1 MFSLSYTG
9 VVEGLYTTPNTDNF
23 ITEQKQEM
31 AFTLAGIP
39 GDRHAGQ
46 DRPSGGREKKLYPR
60 GTQIRNNR
68 QWSAV
73 SVEEI
78 AKIAKEMDLETV
90 KPEWLG
96 ANILISGIPSLST
109 MPPMALLKFFNGD
122 TEGPVLV
129 IYCQNRPCIY
139 PHRAMEEIM
148 ARKIETQ
155 FSSAA
160 KETRGLVGWVEKPGT
175 AFRGDRVEVWTR
187 D

>member
-1 MFSLSYTG
+1 MFSLRYTG
-9 VVEGLYTTPNTDNF
+9 VIEGVYTTPNTDNF
-23 ITEQKQEM
+23 ITEEKDALE
-31 AFTLAGIP
+31 FTIAGIP
-39 GDRHAGQ
+39 GDRHAGY

-60 GTQIRNNR
+60 GTRIRNNR

-73 SVEEI
+73 SVEELTEI
-78 AKIAKEMDLETV
+78 AKSMNLPAI

-96 ANILISGIPSLST
+96 ANMLISGIPSLST
-109 MPPMALLKFFNGD
+109 LPAISMLKIFSGE

-139 PHRAMEEIM
+139 PHQAMEEIM
-148 ARKIETQ
+148 GHQIETQ
-155 FSSAA
+155 FTKAA

-175 AFRGDRVEVWTR
+175 AHRGDRLEVWTR

>member
-1 MFSLSYTG
+1 MYSLLCTG
-9 VVEGLYTTPNTDNF
+9 VLEGLYTTPDPESF
-23 ITEQKQEM
+23 ITEEKKHLD
-31 AFTLAGIP
+31 FTIEGIP
-39 GDRHAGQ
+39 GDRHAGV

-73 SVEEI
+73 SVDELSEI
-78 AKIAKEMDLETV
+78 CKAMNLAAV
-90 KPEWLG
+90 QPEWLG
-96 ANILISGIPSLST
+96 ANMLINGIPSLST
-109 MPPMALLKFFNGD
+109 LPAISLLKIFHGE

-129 IYCQNRPCIY
+129 IYCQNRPCVY

-148 ARKIETQ
+148 GKQIDTH
-155 FSSAA
+155 FTKAA

-187 D
+187 Q